1 MKIIDYEL
9 TCDSS
14 CLFEKNI
21 FIYGTGKY
29 AYKTAAILLQM
40 EVEING
46 FCETSLT
53 KNEFL
58 GKSVCSVETLIKK
71 YDKNNVLVI
80 IASEKYYKDMINELQ
95 KTKNMILCTYY
106 ALVVSLYLNYEKKGI
121 GKAIKTNMEFYKK
134 ISLNMAVQS
143 FFDPWRISRGYCD
156 MLCQPTVL
164 LLYQPGKVA
173 SNSIHISSQPYA
185 CSVHSLAYAFNADD
199 EMRDTYNQMLNR
211 IKENPVKIITGVR
224 EPISRDISA
233 FFQGTDIDIWPF
245 IRYDSPLYLYG
256 DYSRYNTFKSDTTS
270 LKNKICVFERNLN
283 YSFEHMQKE
292 IVENESDIFSWFD
305 YEIKALFGVDIYE
318 YPFDKEKGYSIIEH
332 DNVQILIYKCE
343 KLYQLEKVL
352 AEFLKI
358 PDFRLEKSNQ
368 GEEKIYA
375 YVYKKFKEEVKLNL
389 QYFDYYYTNNLKLKH
404 FYTDFEIEYFKEKW
418 KKKVV

>member
-1 MKIIDYEL
+1 
-9 TCDSS
+9 
-14 CLFEKNI
+14 
-21 FIYGTGKY
+21 
-29 AYKTAAILLQM
+29 
-40 EVEING
+40 
-46 FCETSLT
+46 
-53 KNEFL
+53 
-58 GKSVCSVETLIKK
+58 
-71 YDKNNVLVI
+71 
-80 IASEKYYKDMINELQ
+80 
-95 KTKNMILCTYY
+95 
-106 ALVVSLYLNYEKKGI
+106 
-121 GKAIKTNMEFYKK
+121 
-134 ISLNMAVQS
+134 
-143 FFDPWRISRGYCD
+143 
-156 MLCQPTVL
+156 
-164 LLYQPGKVA
+164 
-173 SNSIHISSQPYA
+173 
-185 CSVHSLAYAFNADD
+185 
-199 EMRDTYNQMLNR
+199 
-211 IKENPVKIITGVR
+211 
-224 EPISRDISA
+224 
-233 FFQGTDIDIWPF
+233 
-245 IRYDSPLYLYG
+245 
-256 DYSRYNTFKSDTTS
+256 
-270 LKNKICVFERNLN
+270 
-283 YSFEHMQKE
+283 MQKE